1 MIDPKD
7 FAQLVAEAMKNPD
20 VAHMRPVIEKELLH
34 FDLLYALDQGGLL
47 DTLVFQ
53 GGTSLRLCYGGSRF
67 SEDLDFAG
75 GPDFTSHML
84 ADMKQCLEDYL
95 SSRYGLEVTVKEP
108 SSLRKDPVYA
118 DIKIDKWQIGIVTA
132 PAQRDLPKQK
142 IKLEVANIRAH
153 TSHALPL
160 QVHYDFLPPGYSD
173 LLVLVE
179 TSNEIMADKLISLPS
194 NTRYVRNR
202 DIWDLV
208 WLAQRGSVVDAD
220 LVRLKVGDYK
230 HDLDTYLAHVGS
242 LLERLPGIVA
252 GTSFIGEMQR
262 FLPVDA
268 FDRTLGN
275 PKFQGYLLNTL
286 GELFETVQRE
296 LSQKPSSVPP
306 FRM

>member
-1 MIDPKD
+1 MIDRKD

-47 DTLVFQ
+47 DNLVFQ

-75 GPDFTSHML
+75 GPDFTSHQL
-84 ADMKQCLEDYL
+84 ADIKQCLEDYL

-108 SSLRKDPVYA
+108 NSLRREPEYA
-118 DIKIDKWQIGIVTA
+118 DIKIDKWQIGITTS
-132 PAQRDLPKQK
+132 PEKRDIPKQK
-142 IKLEVANIRAH
+142 IKLEVANITAH

-160 QVHYDFLPPGYSD
+160 QVHYDFLPPGYGD
-173 LLVLVE
+173 LLVMVE
-179 TSNEIMADKLISLPS
+179 TSNEIMADKLIALPS

-202 DIWDLV
+202 DIWDLA
-208 WLAQRGSVVDAD
+208 WLAQRGCTVDAD
-220 LVRLKVGDYK
+220 LVRAKVDDYK
-230 HDLDTYLAHVGS
+230 HDMDTYLQHVDS

-252 GTSFIGEMQR
+252 GKDFIGEMQR

-268 FDRTLGN
+268 FDRTMAN
-275 PKFQGYLLNTL
+275 PKFQGYLQSAL
-286 GELFETVQRE
+286 GNLFDTVQSE
-296 LSQKPSSVPP
+296 LSSKPSSGPV